1 MSLIGAPIWADLA
14 ASDMNAER
22 SFYAGLLGWEYGES
36 HPDAGGWIMATAEGK
51 PAAGM
56 APRPAQMPV
65 SSWTVYFGC
74 TDIDAAVARATQLG
88 ATVYMPPMSVDVGGV
103 HMCSIA
109 VLADPGGAVFG
120 LSEPGEHKGFGL
132 TSGRG
137 SVAWYELLSRDLDAA
152 TDFYRELLGAK
163 VTKADVPMDYRLV
176 GVAEGA
182 DFAGLMA
189 MPDEVPAEAP
199 SYWSIYFEVDDAAAA
214 VDFASESGA
223 TVIFGPQTMPDIG
236 TIANVLDPEHAAVS
250 VLEPPRGE

>member
-1 MSLIGAPIWADLA
+1 MSSPNYLDI
-14 ASDMNAER
+14 S
-22 SFYAGLLGWEYGES
+22 LLGKEYRVACPPEE
-36 HPDAGGWIMATAEGK
+36 HDALLTAVGYVDAK
-51 PAAGM
+51 MRDIAD
-56 APRPAQMPV
+56 RTK
-65 SSWTVYFGC
+65 SS
-74 TDIDAAVARATQLG
+74 IPER
-88 ATVYMPPMSVDVGGV
+88 
-103 HMCSIA
+103 IA
-109 VLADPGGAVFG
+109 VMAALNIA
-120 LSEPGEHKGFGL
+120 H
-132 TSGRG
+132 
-137 SVAWYELLSRDLDAA
+137 ELLSRDLDAA

>member
-1 MSLIGAPIWADLA
+1 
-14 ASDMNAER
+14 MNAER

-36 HPDAGGWIMATAEGK
+36 HPTRVAGSWRRRRASPPPVWRRGPRRCPC
-51 PAAGM
+51 PAGPSTSA
-56 APRPAQMPV
+56 APTSTRP
-65 SSWTVYFGC
+65 SHGRRSWGRRSTC
-74 TDIDAAVARATQLG
+74 RPCPSTSAAST
-88 ATVYMPPMSVDVGGV
+88 
-103 HMCSIA
+103 CSIA

-120 LSEPGEHKGFGL
+120 LSEPGEHKGIRAHLRPGL
-132 TSGRG
+132 G
-137 SVAWYELLSRDLDAA
+137 
-152 TDFYRELLGAK
+152 
-163 VTKADVPMDYRLV
+163 RLV
-176 GVAEGA
+176 RVAQPRPGCRHGLLPRTARGQGHQGRCPDGLPPRGVAEGA